1 MMSICQWGKNC
12 KQRFAYS
19 SSSSVSRFNFSAR
32 IHHVLIKDLI
42 AREVWKM
49 WDVKAKVI
57 PVVMGALGSV
67 PVILKID

>member
-32 IHHVLIKDLI
+32 IHYVLIKDLI
-42 AREVWKM
+42 KSFNI
-49 WDVKAKVI
+49 K
-57 PVVMGALGSV
+57 
-67 PVILKID
+67 ILPEKFEKCGM